1 LIAAE
6 QGHDQEEEVGTDEHD
21 VEVVLISE
29 LLEE

>member
-6 QGHDQEEEVGTDEHD
+6 QGHDQEEEVGTGEHD